1 MGRMT
6 LWGMQQIR
14 PTLLDGVTLPEG
26 VDRDAFLD
34 ILNYRVGAQYPRTQ
48 VPPMLERLIARWF
61 VLKKEAFQRMYD
73 ALSAEYNPI
82 ENYDRQERRTNKLT
96 HSGSDTDTNALG
108 TALTVKRTG
117 TEEMSHTGSESR
129 AQTGTETMHTTG
141 TDVNA
146 TTGSESTEAQ
156 VSAYDASS
164 YVPRELQTRTPTLTD
179 TRTPDLTEERTP
191 DLREVR
197 TPDLTDIRTPDLTDV
212 SENSGQD
219 VRTTDYGHVEDV
231 VEELR
236 AHGNI
241 GVTTNQDMVKAE
253 VDMRAQYDLTDVII
267 GLFEQEFMSRVY

>member
-14 PTLLDGVTLPEG
+14 PTLLDGVKLPEG
-26 VDRDAFLD
+26 VDRDAFVD
-34 ILNYRVGAQYPRTQ
+34 ILNYRIGAQYPRTQ
-48 VPPMLERLIARWF
+48 VPPMLERLISRWF
-61 VLKKEAFQRMYD
+61 VLKRHAFQRMYD

-82 ENYDRQERRTNKLT
+82 ENYDRKEVRTENLT
-96 HSGSDTDTNALG
+96 HSGKDTDTNALG

-117 TEEMSHTGSESR
+117 TESR
-129 AQTGTETMHTTG
+129 AQTGTETMRTTG
-141 TDVNA
+141 TDVSA

-179 TRTPDLTEERTP
+179 TRTPDLKEE
-191 DLREVR
+191 R

-219 VRTTDYGHVEDV
+219 VRTTDYGHIEDTS
-231 VEELR
+231 EELW

-253 VDMRAQYDLTDVII
+253 VDMRAQYDLTDIII
-267 GLFEQEFMSRVY
+267 GLFESEFMSQVY